1 MSPSAKLS
9 PPHFPTPPP
18 RPPPPPP
25 PPPHP
30 LVAEGAFWW
39 GEAYTVALPRLKAL
53 PSSLQ
58 RLRALA
64 MAVGRPPY
72 SMIRCETRGHNH
84 NHNHNYNHNYNRDRG
99 TATMPMPIPLWHCGT
114 AAPRLPQSH
123 PHRTPPTPAA
133 FTCLGHL

>member
-1 MSPSAKLS
+1 MVSQGETSDVTVCQALAASLS
-9 PPHFPTPPP
+9 YPPP
-18 RPPPPPP
+18 RPAPP

-84 NHNHNYNHNYNRDRG
+84 NHNHN
-99 TATMPMPIPLWHCGT
+99 
-114 AAPRLPQSH
+114 
-123 PHRTPPTPAA
+123 
-133 FTCLGHL
+133 